1 MLTCVPVRQMAR
13 SWMTTFYNMGGNI
26 LDKQMRNR
34 YTAYMLMQLELNR
47 TLSKPFD
54 EPAPDHIHL
63 PLVKII
69 VSVIRKFYDGP
80 ILTNN
85 TFQHV
90 NPLKLWF
97 AQSSFQDADTYIQ
110 FFERCEKYYLTK
122 KGSSGDQEM
131 EDIYM
136 KPSDFLYR
144 LPPIQSGVVVYGA
157 CFSKN
162 DQWKHPS
169 PSVEPSNDRSK
180 LNVLS
185 PPFWPRSVI
194 SNPDQLFISRLP
206 TIGKTWTAPA
216 IFKCYFV
223 CFSLFHLHTIR
234 TTRRRR
240 RIYNFESRFQ
250 RVSYGCALLVVASRC
265 CCSTQTWAHHTTS
278 HSLLPSPSCAVR
290 CSFRFIMISHHH
302 VCGVC
307 YKVHIGGIRVPYR
320 KL

>member
-1 MLTCVPVRQMAR
+1 MLMFSQLNPTGGRLSSYAKALPKSSPNVCRRYLEKIRIIGYYDPYNPSFFARGSENLAIPTSVTTGHVIDYLLSFVSPYSGQPMKNSRSMEGYKKFESGFVHSVQGTIREGYHVLVGKVIHSMKLKENMLKPWIIIDKRGRVIYAHYVRGRNLLEPTRCPFDLICIMADSEDQKLNAHFKEDMCSIISLLFLCPPEVRQMAR

-69 VSVIRKFYDGP
+69 
-80 ILTNN
+80 
-85 TFQHV
+85 
-90 NPLKLWF
+90 
-97 AQSSFQDADTYIQ
+97 DADTYIQ

-131 EDIYM
+131 EDICM

-162 DQWKHPS
+162 DQ
-169 PSVEPSNDRSK
+169 
-180 LNVLS
+180 
-185 PPFWPRSVI
+185 
-194 SNPDQLFISRLP
+194 
-206 TIGKTWTAPA
+206 
-216 IFKCYFV
+216 
-223 CFSLFHLHTIR
+223 
-234 TTRRRR
+234 
-240 RIYNFESRFQ
+240 
-250 RVSYGCALLVVASRC
+250 
-265 CCSTQTWAHHTTS
+265 
-278 HSLLPSPSCAVR
+278 
-290 CSFRFIMISHHH
+290 
-302 VCGVC
+302 
-307 YKVHIGGIRVPYR
+307 
-320 KL
+320 

>member
-131 EDIYM
+131 EDICM

-185 PPFWPRSVI
+185 PPFGHVASSAIRISYLYHVYQPSEKHGRLRPYSNVILFVFLYFICIRYERQDVDDAFII
-194 SNPDQLFISRLP
+194 SNHDFNGFRMAARCWLLLLAAAAQLKHGL
-206 TIGKTWTAPA
+206 
-216 IFKCYFV
+216 
-223 CFSLFHLHTIR
+223 
-234 TTRRRR
+234 TTP
-240 RIYNFESRFQ
+240 Y
-250 RVSYGCALLVVASRC
+250 L
-265 CCSTQTWAHHTTS
+265 
-278 HSLLPSPSCAVR
+278 SLLPSPSCAVR

-307 YKVHIGGIRVPYR
+307 YKVRIGGSRVPYR